1 MGLCEALTGKVIA
14 LEVEPRGTME
24 NIKAQKDRKGI
35 LPSQRCLILWVT
47 SWRMATVKT
56 NNIQKKITPNMV
68 LCLPGRVLLILPSTS
83 SPGNTISTKC
93 SVPSVSLTRTP
104 VLSNVTSHTT
114 NLDPKKKGKY
124 RLRGG
129 ILHKP
134 HGRGFS
140 VMVPCS

>member
-1 MGLCEALTGKVIA
+1 
-14 LEVEPRGTME
+14 ME

-35 LPSQRCLILWVT
+35 LPSQRCLFCGLLAGGWPQSRLII
-47 SWRMATVKT
+47 SR
-56 NNIQKKITPNMV
+56 KKSPLDMV

-93 SVPSVSLTRTP
+93 SVLSVSLTRTP

-124 RLRGG
+124 RPRGG